1 MTTTMDNLEK
11 LIQMATIE
19 HMYSMLQKMKNDNT
33 DNFKECNFSDEKYS
47 QQNNAL
53 IGSLLGEIKHL
64 KTEINDHTEKLRR
77 NNGEIWQLT
86 QSLSFWRE
94 KTEKLENELNEIK
107 SNTNNNSR
115 FLCQQIR
122 GQQKLTSYP
131 GFSNGSS
138 HETDDE
144 AHIKLKIEE
153 KLSNDESCDADKES
167 NHSDE
172 EDEQEQEEQEEE
184 EQEQEEEEEEEEEED
199 DVNPALITCSTI
211 TLDVKPIVEEV
222 HEPTVESSEE
232 EEEESEEEVGTD
244 DEKEVLG
251 NVEIQPPVQDQ
262 KEEEQEEVEEEADD
276 ELSVGEELGEH
287 IEPVEEE
294 PEEEAEEP
302 EEEEAEEEEAEEEE
316 EVFEIEID
324 DVTYFATGEENGI
337 LYEMTADGDIGKKV
351 GIIKDGEPI
360 FN

>member
-1 MTTTMDNLEK
+1 MDNLEK

-19 HMYSMLQKMKNDNT
+19 HMYSMLQKMKT
-33 DNFKECNFSDEKYS
+33 ETSTNFKECNFSDEKYS
-47 QQNNAL
+47 TQNNAL
-53 IGSLLGEIKHL
+53 IGSLLNEIKVL

-86 QSLSFWRE
+86 QSLSFWIER
-94 KTEKLENELNEIK
+94 TERLENELNEIK

-131 GFSNGSS
+131 GFSNGSPN
-138 HETDDE
+138 EKDDE

-153 KLSNDESCDADKES
+153 KMSNDESCDADKES

-172 EDEQEQEEQEEE
+172 EEDVDERFNEED
-184 EQEQEEEEEEEEEED
+184 EEED
-199 DVNPALITCSTI
+199 DKDDVNPLLITCSTI
-211 TLDVKPIVEEV
+211 KLDVKPIVEEV
-222 HEPTVESSEE
+222 HQVEPVVETSEKEDEQEEEEDDEEE
-232 EEEESEEEVGTD
+232 EEEESEAEVGTD
-244 DEKEVLG
+244 DEKEDLV
-251 NVEIQPPVQDQ
+251 NVEPQEPVKVQ
-262 KEEEQEEVEEEADD
+262 KEAEEEEGEEEEEDD

-287 IEPVEEE
+287 VEPVINE
-294 PEEEAEEP
+294 PIET
-302 EEEEAEEEEAEEEE
+302 EEEEAEAEAEEEEE

-337 LYEMTADGDIGKKV
+337 LYEMTSDGDIGKKV

>member
-19 HMYSMLQKMKNDNT
+19 HMYSMLQKMKT
-33 DNFKECNFSDEKYS
+33 ETSTNFKECNFSDETYS
-47 QQNNAL
+47 AQNNAL
-53 IGSLLGEIKHL
+53 IGSLLNEMKHL
-64 KTEINDHTEKLRR
+64 KTETNDHTEKLRR
-77 NNGEIWQLT
+77 NNSEYWQLSQT
-86 QSLSFWRE
+86 IQSLQVRIQQ
-94 KTEKLENELNEIK
+94 LETELNEIK
-107 SNTNNNSR
+107 SNTNNNSK

-131 GFSNGSS
+131 GFSNG
-138 HETDDE
+138 TQDE

-153 KLSNDESCDADKES
+153 KIVEAHCEADIES
-167 NHSDE
+167 NNSDE
-172 EDEQEQEEQEEE
+172 DENTNQNIGAEIEEYEYEDEENDG
-184 EQEQEEEEEEEEEED
+184 ED
-199 DVNPALITCSTI
+199 INPAMITCSTI
-211 TLDVKPIVEEV
+211 TLDIKPPNTLEQPEKDVAEE
-222 HEPTVESSEE
+222 ES
-232 EEEESEEEVGTD
+232 EEEESEEEVTTE
-244 DEKEVLG
+244 DETEVLS
-251 NVEIQPPVQDQ
+251 
-262 KEEEQEEVEEEADD
+262 KEAETVREYIKEKDKEVEEAEEDE

-287 IEPVEEE
+287 VEPVVKH
-294 PEEEAEEP
+294 EEEAEEEEAEEEEA

-337 LYEMTADGDIGKKV
+337 LYEMTSDGDIGKKV

>member
-19 HMYSMLQKMKNDNT
+19 HMYSMLQKMKNET
-33 DNFKECNFSDEKYS
+33 STNFKECNFSDETYS
-47 QQNNAL
+47 KENNAL
-53 IGSLLGEIKHL
+53 IGSLLNEIKHL

-77 NNGEIWQLT
+77 NNSEIWQLT

-94 KTEKLENELNEIK
+94 RTEKLDNELNEIK
-107 SNTNNNSR
+107 NNTNNNSK

-131 GFSNGSS
+131 GFSNGSPN
-138 HETDDE
+138 EKDDE
-144 AHIKLKIEE
+144 AHIRLKIEE
-153 KLSNDESCDADKES
+153 KLSNDDGDDADNES
-167 NHSDE
+167 NHSD
-172 EDEQEQEEQEEE
+172 D
-184 EQEQEEEEEEEEEED
+184 EEEEELEEEEDELEEED
-199 DVNPALITCSTI
+199 DVNPLLITCSTI

-222 HEPTVESSEE
+222 HQDEQHVEVSEE

-244 DEKEVLG
+244 DGKEDLG
-251 NVEIQPPVQDQ
+251 NVEVQNSVQ
-262 KEEEQEEVEEEADD
+262 LQEEQEDE

-287 IEPVEEE
+287 VEPVEEE
-294 PEEEAEEP
+294 
-302 EEEEAEEEEAEEEE
+302 EEEEEEEVVEEEEEVVEEEEEVVEEEEEE